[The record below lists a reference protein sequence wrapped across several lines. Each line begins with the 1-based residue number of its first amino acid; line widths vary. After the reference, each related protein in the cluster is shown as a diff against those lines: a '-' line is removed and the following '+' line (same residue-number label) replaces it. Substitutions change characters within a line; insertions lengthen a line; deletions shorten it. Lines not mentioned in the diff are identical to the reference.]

1 MILTKNSEVSN
12 QASLEYIE
20 SSEHNVGFSF
30 QKKRN
35 NKRIVNMNLPESAN
49 SSQSKKNKNSDAFI
63 KFRIQVTDTG
73 VGIKKENLSKLFIDF
88 GKLNEHSKINL

>member
-1 MILTKNSEVSN
+1 M
-12 QASLEYIE
+12 
-20 SSEHNVGFSF
+20 
-30 QKKRN
+30 
-35 NKRIVNMNLPESAN
+35 PESAN